1 MEHLLVLI
9 VMGNKG
15 SDATLVLKSDRFRII
30 LIAVI
35 MELNTYTFIQKG
47 EFSEP
52 VAKRIV

>member
-30 LIAVI
+30 FVAPI